1 MEHRF
6 RSRYGRAA
14 VVRAALLVFL
24 FSGALIAAVVFTLD
38 RNARQSNN
46 QQAGTELESVAR
58 VAASKFSI
66 IRANLRT
73 RAGELA
79 TSPQLQSALLG
90 NRTRRLE
97 AIAQKDGARI
107 VTRHHALGA
116 LASGPRIT
124 AKARIASGGRVI
136 AELTVAVPL
145 DGTLLNVLET
155 TTPMPSHA
163 NLLFLRNGRL
173 LGRTAIASMARI
185 GHDSVRIE
193 SMTFAARE
201 VDLGVDGASLVAL
214 EPASAIAARVAPF
227 RRRLFLAAALT
238 LALAA
243 GLAARLG
250 RPAARVLADLARLSR
265 QAQTDGLTGL
275 ANRGALDQRLDD
287 EVDHARRLGTSV
299 SFVIAD
305 IDNFKSI
312 NDHYGHQTGDDVLRA
327 VSTAF
332 AQAVRELDLVGRYGG
347 EELAGVLPGTSLAG
361 GRRLAERVR
370 TALAELQLTGPSGER
385 IEVTASFGVACFP
398 TYGSVETLVAAAD
411 SSLYEAKR
419 SGKNAVV
426 TATVKKKARGVA
438 ERGAI
443 ASG

>member
-1 MEHRF
+1 
-6 RSRYGRAA
+6 

-24 FSGALIAAVVFTLD
+24 LSGALIAAVVFALD
-38 RNARQSNN
+38 RNARQSNS

-66 IRANLRT
+66 IRANLKT

-79 TSPQLQSALLG
+79 SSPELQSALL
-90 NRTRRLE
+90 TRRSRQLE
-97 AIAQKDGARI
+97 AIARKDGARI
-107 VTRHHALGA
+107 VSRHGTAGTLPP
-116 LASGPRIT
+116 GPRIT
-124 AKARIASGGRVI
+124 ANARIASGGRVI
-136 AELTVAVPL
+136 AKLTVAVPL
-145 DGTLLNVLET
+145 DNALLSVLQA

-163 NLLFLRNGRL
+163 TLLFLRKGHL
-173 LGRTAIASMARI
+173 FGATSTASAAHID
-185 GHDSVRIE
+185 HDSVRTD
-193 SMTFAARE
+193 STTFAARH
-201 VDLGVDGASLVAL
+201 VDLGVDDTSLVAL
-214 EPASAIAARVAPF
+214 EPAPAIAARVEPF

-275 ANRGALDQRLDD
+275 ANRGALDQRVDD

-299 SFVIAD
+299 SFVLAD

-312 NDHYGHQTGDDVLRA
+312 NDRYGHQTGDEVLRA
-327 VSTAF
+327 VSTTF
-332 AQAVRELDLVGRYGG
+332 ARAVRELDLVGRYGG
-347 EELAGVLPGTSLAG
+347 EELAAVLPGTSLAG

-370 TALAELQLTGPSGER
+370 KAFEELHLTAPTGER
-385 IEVTASFGVACFP
+385 IEVTASFGVSCFP
-398 TYGSVETLVAAAD
+398 TYGTAEELVAAAD

-419 SGKNAVV
+419 TGKNNVV
-426 TATVKKKARGVA
+426 TATAKKKAKAVA
-438 ERGAI
+438 ERGVAVVS
-443 ASG
+443 A